1 MGVGSFDVDTIT
13 FLNDLL
19 SAFGDTVIPVMVS
32 VIGAVAANPAETTGN
47 DIFDAISCADLL
59 TGEDASAAL
68 VNTAF
73 DDVVNTSNGNVIL
86 TVSPLANACEIF
98 IIIVKVPVVHTA
110 ELPWEESAPPEDA
123 HRPLPASH
131 VVPTS
136 QHPGP

>member
-1 MGVGSFDVDTIT
+1 LYCIYAVSRPEIRKEISVASFDVDTIT
-13 FLNDLL
+13 FWNDLL

-59 TGEDASAAL
+59 TGEDASAVL

-73 DDVVNTSNGNVIL
+73 DDVVNTSDGNVIL

-98 IIIVKVPVVHTA
+98 IVILKVPVVHTA
-110 ELPWEESAPPEDA
+110 ELP
-123 HRPLPASH
+123 
-131 VVPTS
+131 
-136 QHPGP
+136 